1 MCPWHEL
8 RSGLIKHN
16 MNVCGASSISGL
28 QPLGV
33 AARSTNRRG
42 TVCDARPVQSVG
54 RKALNLVAVGS
65 CPTVGPAF
73 AQQPD
78 RVRTT
83 NTSTHK
89 TNRRAKGKRADTNTQ
104 RVHSPLAPPPSGA
117 VTPARA
123 KLNRKG
129 SDFERRPISL
139 SFSPSLWQ
147 RRAI

>member
-1 MCPWHEL
+1 
-8 RSGLIKHN
+8 

-42 TVCDARPVQSVG
+42 TVRDARPVQSVG

-78 RVRTT
+78 RVRTA

-89 TNRRAKGKRADTNTQ
+89 TNRRAKRKEGRHERAT
-104 RVHSPLAPPPSGA
+104 SAFPPPPTPSDV

-123 KLNRKG
+123 KLNKKK
-129 SDFERRPISL
+129 L
-139 SFSPSLWQ
+139 
-147 RRAI
+147 